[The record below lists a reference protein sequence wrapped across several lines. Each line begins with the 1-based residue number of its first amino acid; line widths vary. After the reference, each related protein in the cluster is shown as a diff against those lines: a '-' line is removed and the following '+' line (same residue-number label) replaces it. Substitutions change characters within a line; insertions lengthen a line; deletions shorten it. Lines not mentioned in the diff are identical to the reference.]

1 MGAQK
6 KIEFYVVLYRS
17 PLFIFFST
25 KMTVLD
31 REMFGPSPI
40 AHNTAVARSNTEEYF
55 WAQNQCFY
63 CDKEEERVYYRGIME
78 MTSRRAIHIVS
89 HYILR
94 YSRAPGRR
102 YISPYR

>member
-1 MGAQK
+1 MEAQK
-6 KIEFYVVLYRS
+6 KIEFYVFCIDPHYL
-17 PLFIFFST
+17 FFST
-25 KMTVLD
+25 KMTVQD

-55 WAQNQCFY
+55 WAQNQCIH
-63 CDKEEERVYYRGIME
+63 CDKEEQRVYYRGIME
-78 MTSRRAIHIVS
+78 MTCRRAIHIVS

-94 YSRAPGRR
+94 YARAPGRR

>member
-1 MGAQK
+1 
-6 KIEFYVVLYRS
+6 
-17 PLFIFFST
+17 
-25 KMTVLD
+25 MTVLD
-31 REMFGPSPI
+31 REMFGPSPT

-55 WAQNQCFY
+55 WAR
-63 CDKEEERVYYRGIME
+63 DKWIRYKSGYYRGIMK
-78 MTSRRAIHIVS
+78 MTRRRAIHILS